1 MADWI
6 LLIPIGIVWF
16 ILYWIIGGVIF
27 SIAALFRVAK
37 LRKAQFSCL
46 FTFAAIGCA
55 YGATH
60 TAYLFGKREI
70 VMCLMEARDVFEQLA
85 SVMACGMFSIVLMGA
100 VWFVGLLALGSIL
113 LFLSR
118 AKNQSWVDEK
128 LDDKQSETIQEVSEF
143 HVH

>member
-1 MADWI
+1 MEWM
-6 LLIPIGIVWF
+6 LLIPVGVVWF
-16 ILYWIIGGVIF
+16 ILYWIVGGIIF
-27 SIAALFRVAK
+27 SIAALFKVAK

-46 FTFAAIGCA
+46 FTLASIGCA

-60 TAYLFGKREI
+60 TAYIFGRREI
-70 VMCLMEARDVFEQLA
+70 ESCLLQANDIFEQLA
-85 SVMACGMFSIVLMGA
+85 SVMACGMLSIVAMGA

-118 AKNQSWVDEK
+118 ARNQSWVDEK
-128 LDDKQSETIQEVSEF
+128 LDESTPEAIGQVNEF